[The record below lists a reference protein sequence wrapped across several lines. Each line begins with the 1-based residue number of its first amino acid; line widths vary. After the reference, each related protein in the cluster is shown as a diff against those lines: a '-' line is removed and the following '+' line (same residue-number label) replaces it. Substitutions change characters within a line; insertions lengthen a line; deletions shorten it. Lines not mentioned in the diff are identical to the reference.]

1 MKLIITKNNFFA
13 NIGAKVLSAFAEA
26 GKLSLFTFR
35 AVISCFS
42 MPIYFTEL
50 LKQVINTGFFS
61 IPIVG
66 LTAVFSGMV
75 IALQTYVGFAKFSG
89 ESAVATVVVVAIT
102 RELGPVMAGL
112 MVAGRMS
119 ASIAAEL
126 GSMKI
131 SEQIDALEI
140 LGVNPFKFLVA
151 PRVIACLICLPLLT
165 VLADIVG
172 IFGGFFVGTTKLG
185 FSPSAYMTETFSNLE
200 MGDVTCGLVKA
211 ACFGF
216 AIAIFGCFYG
226 FNSSRGAKSVGEA
239 TTMAVVSACMGV
251 LVLNYIVT
259 ALFFGA

>member
-1 MKLIITKNNFFA
+1 MLI
-13 NIGAKVLSAFAEA
+13 EA
-26 GKLSLFTFR
+26 GKVSIFVSKGVWACCSWPLYIGELF
-35 AVISCFS
+35 
-42 MPIYFTEL
+42 
-50 LKQVINTGFFS
+50 KQMLNTGFSS

-89 ESAVATVVVVAIT
+89 ESAVATVVIVAIT

-140 LGVNPFKFLVA
+140 LGVNPFRFLVA
-151 PRVIACLICLPLLT
+151 PRILACLICLPLLT
-165 VLADIVG
+165 LMADVIGV
-172 IFGGFFVGTTKLG
+172 FGGFLVGTTKLG
-185 FSPSAYMTETFSNLE
+185 FASRAYMTQTLTNLAAE
-200 MGDVTCGLVKA
+200 DVICGLVKS

-216 AIAIFGCFYG
+216 TIAIFGCFYG
-226 FNSSRGAKSVGEA
+226 FNSARGAKSVGEA
-239 TTMAVVSACMGV
+239 TTMAVVAACMGI
-251 LVLNYIVT
+251 LILNYIVT
-259 ALFFGA
+259 AMFFGA

>member
-1 MKLIITKNNFFA
+1 ML
-13 NIGAKVLSAFAEA
+13 VEA
-26 GKLSLFTFR
+26 GKVSIFVSKGVWACCSWPLY
-35 AVISCFS
+35 IG
-42 MPIYFTEL
+42 EL
-50 LKQVINTGFFS
+50 LKQMLNTGFFS

-89 ESAVATVVVVAIT
+89 ESAVATVVIVAIT

-140 LGVNPFKFLVA
+140 LGVNPFRFLVA
-151 PRVIACLICLPLLT
+151 PRILACLICLPLLT
-165 VLADIVG
+165 LMADVIGV
-172 IFGGFFVGTTKLG
+172 FGGFLVGTTKLG
-185 FSPSAYMTETFSNLE
+185 FASHAYMTQTLMNLATE
-200 MGDVTCGLVKA
+200 DVMCGLVKS

-216 AIAIFGCFYG
+216 TIAIFGCFYG
-226 FNSSRGAKSVGEA
+226 FNSARGAKSVGEA
-239 TTMAVVSACMGV
+239 TTMAVVAACMGI
-251 LVLNYIVT
+251 LVLNYVVT
-259 ALFFGA
+259 AMFFGV